1 LYFFALL
8 SSLSQAVLDDNRQP
22 NCLDWQCVVLFTGS
36 SIYMQHPSPCRLKVK
51 YAYLVLTW
59 QELSELIII

>member
-22 NCLDWQCVVLFTGS
+22 NYLDWQCVVLFTGS
-36 SIYMQHPSPCRLKVK
+36 SIYSILHHADLK
-51 YAYLVLTW
+51 
-59 QELSELIII
+59 LSMLILS